1 MDSAIIDYKA
11 ILDQVYLAQRI
22 SQAPPNLSQIHTN
35 LTNALNT
42 FGASSQQYQ
51 NILKILKECL
61 DDIDNDKKKRS
72 TALDPDTLSLA
83 MKFLELGR

>member
-1 MDSAIIDYKA
+1 MKYLIRY
-11 ILDQVYLAQRI
+11 ILLTRTN
-22 SQAPPNLSQIHTN
+22 QAPPNLRQIHTN

-61 DDIDNDKKKRS
+61 VDIDNVKKKKPA
-72 TALDPDTLSLA
+72 ALDPDTLSLA

>member
-1 MDSAIIDYKA
+1 MVELNE
-11 ILDQVYLAQRI
+11 ILDQVYVNHRI
-22 SQAPPNLSQIHTN
+22 NQAPPNLGQINAN

-61 DDIDNDKKKRS
+61 NDIENDKMKKAA
-72 TALDPDTLSLA
+72 ALDTDTLSLA
-83 MKFLELGR
+83 MKFLELGK

>member
-1 MDSAIIDYKA
+1 MDSATIDYNE
-11 ILDQVYLAQRI
+11 ILD
-22 SQAPPNLSQIHTN
+22 QIHTN

-42 FGASSQQYQ
+42 FGPSSQQYQ

-61 DDIDNDKKKRS
+61 QNIDNDKKERP
-72 TALDPDTLSLA
+72 AAIDPDTLSLA

>member
-1 MDSAIIDYKA
+1 MDSAITDYNE
-11 ILDQVYLAQRI
+11 ILD
-22 SQAPPNLSQIHTN
+22 QIHTN

-51 NILKILKECL
+51 NILKILKECIH
-61 DDIDNDKKKRS
+61 DIENDKIKMS